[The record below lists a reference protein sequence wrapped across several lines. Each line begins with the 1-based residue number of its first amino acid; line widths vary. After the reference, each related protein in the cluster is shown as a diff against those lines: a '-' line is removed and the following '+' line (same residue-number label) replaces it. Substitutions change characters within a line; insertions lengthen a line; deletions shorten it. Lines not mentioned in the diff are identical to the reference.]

1 MTNRRI
7 IPPEPGSWS
16 WTPTQ
21 FRSSNGR
28 NGGRRM
34 SIALEWLAVVLVGFA
49 GTPEPKAAGPE
60 IIYQFQVIEVHG
72 LQWREAAGRGL
83 KPVAS
88 RGGVTVWTAP
98 RDFFKTLPEGTTKEV
113 VTTPRVTAF
122 SQAPAHL
129 TIRNNHP
136 FVTQVA
142 WRGENAAA
150 PADDRDR
157 PRRNDR
163 DHCRPEHRPGSSGSA
178 RDRRYRYSLGSHAQC
193 SRPGNC
199 LCVEHQGRAGGMP
212 GDCLDHRTCSQPG
225 RTGGERHQ
233 DGNRRG
239 SDHRLRSPLSFKDV
253 FDQPVSINRIT
264 VQDITCTQHGK
275 SDAGCE
281 STCPAAGHAK
291 AADEEKKKAGLHAAG
306 EEPCSADDEANAAEC
321 HGSQAASSPAEK
333 AKWSPTRSAQVQ
345 IPEIGHAEI
354 AGEWLI
360 PRDELLLVGFGPHTV
375 ADKDGKAVVRE
386 RLALITAEEVA
397 LPAAS
402 TSPQSLGLPRPL
414 PRVAVSPPRLV
425 IPAIPSRSLPQGVH
439 ADGTPAELPPLPDDE
454 KADPSPSPGDSS
466 EPRPSPQTKKPHH
479 GRRPARQSDS
489 QTHRIRGQR
498 DYQYGIRAGQGPVQA
513 EHVAP
518 VHFPQP
524 PVHDA
529 AEAVRHEAA
538 VQPEAG
544 A

>member
-1 MTNRRI
+1 
-7 IPPEPGSWS
+7 
-16 WTPTQ
+16 
-21 FRSSNGR
+21 
-28 NGGRRM
+28 M

-142 WRGENAAA
+142 WRGENAAPRQMTETVREGMTATIAGRSIDQGVLAQLVIEDTDIRSVHTLNVPA
-150 PADDRDR
+150 PATASV
-157 PRRNDR
+157 
-163 DHCRPEHRPGSSGSA
+163 SSTK
-178 RDRRYRYSLGSHAQC
+178 
-193 SRPGNC
+193 
-199 LCVEHQGRAGGMP
+199 VEPAGCPATVSIIERVHNLVALEANGT
-212 GDCLDHRTCSQPG
+212 RTVTAEEAIIGFDQ
-225 RTGGERHQ
+225 
-233 DGNRRG
+233 
-239 SDHRLRSPLSFKDV
+239 PLSFKDV

-281 STCPAAGHAK
+281 STCPAAGHAN

-397 LPAAS
+397 LPAAEVAC
-402 TSPQSLGLPRPL
+402 RPL
-414 PRVAVSPPRLV
+414 RPV
-425 IPAIPSRSLPQGVH
+425 PSRWDCLDHCRVW
-439 ADGTPAELPPLPDDE
+439 
-454 KADPSPSPGDSS
+454 PS
-466 EPRPSPQTKKPHH
+466 
-479 GRRPARQSDS
+479 
-489 QTHRIRGQR
+489 
-498 DYQYGIRAGQGPVQA
+498 
-513 EHVAP
+513 
-518 VHFPQP
+518 
-524 PVHDA
+524 
-529 AEAVRHEAA
+529 VRL
-538 VQPEAG
+538 G
-544 A
+544 W

>member
-1 MTNRRI
+1 
-7 IPPEPGSWS
+7 
-16 WTPTQ
+16 
-21 FRSSNGR
+21 
-28 NGGRRM
+28 M

-49 GTPEPKAAGPE
+49 GTPEPKADGPE
-60 IIYQFQVIEVHG
+60 ITYQFQVIEVHG
-72 LQWREAAGRGL
+72 LRWREAAGHGL

-122 SQAPAHL
+122 SQAPAHF

-142 WRGENAAA
+142 WRGEGAA
-150 PADDRDR
+150 PRQTTETVREGFTSTIAGRSIDQGVLAQLVIEDTDIRSVHTLNV
-157 PRRNDR
+157 PA
-163 DHCRPEHRPGSSGSA
+163 PATASVSGSKVEPAGCPATVLIIEDIHNFVDVDVNGTRTVIAEEAIIGTPA
-178 RDRRYRYSLGSHAQC
+178 RSLIK
-193 SRPGNC
+193 
-199 LCVEHQGRAGGMP
+199 
-212 GDCLDHRTCSQPG
+212 DLDQ
-225 RTGGERHQ
+225 
-233 DGNRRG
+233 
-239 SDHRLRSPLSFKDV
+239 PLSFKDV
-253 FDQPVSINRIT
+253 FDQPVSTNRIT
-264 VQDITCTQHGK
+264 VQDIACTQHAE

-281 STCPAAGHAK
+281 STCPAAGHAE
-291 AADEEKKKAGLHAAG
+291 AADAEAKQAGSHADG
-306 EEPCSADDEANAAEC
+306 EEGCSADDEANAAAC
-321 HGSQAASSPAEK
+321 HGSQAAACPAEK
-333 AKWSPTRSAQVQ
+333 AAWSPTRSAQVQ

-375 ADKDGKAVVRE
+375 ADKEGKAVVRE

-402 TSPQSLGLPRPL
+402 TSPESLELPGSL

-479 GRRPARQSDS
+479 GAAPAANPTAKPTAAADS
-489 QTHRIRGQR
+489 KTTKTAFELAKGLFKPNMLPQFTFPNLQFMMPLKPFAMKLPFNQKLELELIGRVVP
-498 DYQYGIRAGQGPVQA
+498 DSATASEAPAGN
-513 EHVAP
+513 E
-518 VHFPQP
+518 
-524 PVHDA
+524 
-529 AEAVRHEAA
+529 
-538 VQPEAG
+538 
-544 A
+544 